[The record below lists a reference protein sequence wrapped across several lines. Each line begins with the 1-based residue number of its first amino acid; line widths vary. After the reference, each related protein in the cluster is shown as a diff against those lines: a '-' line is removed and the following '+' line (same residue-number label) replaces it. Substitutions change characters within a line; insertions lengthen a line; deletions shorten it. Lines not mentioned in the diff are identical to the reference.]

1 MREVFNRNSTNCKF
15 SAQTKSHGLPGLDP
29 DGSRG
34 YTLVNGKRQR
44 KEGCVLYSL
53 IASLAGD
60 YTRQLFTVGMTQLQ
74 FWMAALLFAIPIKKR
89 RPLWP
94 RVLASLGIWLALLA
108 LAVWIRTRWP
118 DVVTRLPVMFINIG
132 FTLPVLFLILDDH
145 PFSMLSTWCAVVA
158 AEEIVATVY
167 DVIMAAF
174 GIDTS
179 AALLFF
185 TTGDV
190 GWDLLLYLL
199 IRFLL
204 TASVYLIFGRRRLH
218 SDDTRSMR
226 QIAFLS
232 TMILILF
239 TLFSAFTQEHR
250 GESLPLFLIS
260 RGYALAFAL
269 LILLIRSG
277 IVSLGQART
286 ELAVME
292 RVMAEERKQYE
303 QNRENIALINMRCH
317 DLKHQLANLAGR
329 LTDEEVQSLQEAM
342 NIYDSTIKTGS
353 EVLDVVLYENQLA
366 CRRDQIQLSCLADGR
381 ALSFM
386 RTRHIY
392 ALFSNALRNAMEA
405 VRKVED
411 PEQRIISMNVEDLG
425 EEVAVTVTNYYAEE
439 PDIRDGVAYTGKQD
453 VNRHGFGTMSM
464 RYIAEQYHG
473 RMAMEARNGIFRL
486 YITLRKPEAET

>member
-1 MREVFNRNSTNCKF
+1 M
-15 SAQTKSHGLPGLDP
+15 
-29 DGSRG
+29 
-34 YTLVNGKRQR
+34 
-44 KEGCVLYSL
+44 YSL
-53 IASLAGD
+53 IANLAGN

-74 FWMAALLFAIPIKKR
+74 FWMAALLFAIPIQKR
-89 RPLWP
+89 RPLWL
-94 RVLASLGIWLALLA
+94 RALAAVCVWLALMA
-108 LAVWIRTRWP
+108 PAVWMRTHWP
-118 DVVTRLPVMFINIG
+118 DLVTRLPVMLINIG
-132 FTLPVLFLILDDH
+132 FTLPVLFLILDDQ
-145 PFSMLSTWCAVVA
+145 PFSVLSTWCAAVA

-167 DVIMAAF
+167 DVLMAAF

-185 TTGDV
+185 TTGDM
-190 GWDLLLYLL
+190 GRDLLLYLL

-204 TASVYLIFGRRRLH
+204 TLSVYLIFGRRRLH

-226 QIAFLS
+226 QIALLS
-232 TMILILF
+232 TTILILI
-239 TLFSAFTQEHR
+239 TLFAAFTQEHR
-250 GESLPLFLIS
+250 GESLALFVVS
-260 RGYALAFAL
+260 RAYGLTLAL
-269 LILLIRSG
+269 LILLIRAG
-277 IVSLGQART
+277 IVSQGQART

-292 RVMAEERKQYE
+292 RVMSEERKQYE

-329 LTDEEVQSLQEAM
+329 LTDEEVRSLQEAM
-342 NIYDSTIKTGS
+342 NIYDSTIKTGN

-366 CRRDQIQLSCLADGR
+366 CQRDQIQLSCLADGR

-405 VRKVED
+405 VRKVEN

-425 EEVAVTVTNYYAEE
+425 EEVAVTVSNYYAEE
-439 PDIRDGVAYTGKQD
+439 PDIRDGVASTSKHD

-464 RYIAEQYHG
+464 RYIAEQYRG
-473 RMAMEARNGIFRL
+473 KMGMEARGGIFRL
-486 YITLRKPEAET
+486 YITLRKPAAGEGLATGPHR

>member
-1 MREVFNRNSTNCKF
+1 MGGDILLLLK
-15 SAQTKSHGLPGLDP
+15 
-29 DGSRG
+29 
-34 YTLVNGKRQR
+34 YRQR
-44 KEGCVLYSL
+44 EEGCVLYSL
-53 IASLAGD
+53 IANLAGI
-60 YTRQLFTVGMTQLQ
+60 YTRQVFTVGMTQLQ

-94 RVLASLGIWLALLA
+94 RILASIGIWLALLA
-108 LAVWIRTRWP
+108 PAVWMRTHWP
-118 DVVTRLPVMFINIG
+118 DAATRLPVMLINVG

-145 PFSMLSTWCAVVA
+145 PFSVLSTWCAAVA

-167 DVIMAAF
+167 DLLMIPF
-174 GIDTS
+174 GVDTS

-185 TTGDV
+185 TTGDM
-190 GWDLLLYLL
+190 GWDLLVYLL

-204 TASVYLIFGRRRLH
+204 TLSVYLIFGRRRLH

-226 QIAFLS
+226 QIALLS
-232 TMILILF
+232 TAILILI
-239 TLFSAFTQEHR
+239 TLFATFTQEYR
-250 GESLPLFLIS
+250 GESPPLFVIS
-260 RGYALAFAL
+260 RGYALALAL

-277 IVSLGQART
+277 IVSQGQART

-329 LTDEEVQSLQEAM
+329 LTDEEVRSLQEAM

-386 RTRHIY
+386 RARHIY

-439 PDIRDGVAYTGKQD
+439 PDIRGGVAYTGKQD

-486 YITLRKPEAET
+486 YITLKKPSAAA